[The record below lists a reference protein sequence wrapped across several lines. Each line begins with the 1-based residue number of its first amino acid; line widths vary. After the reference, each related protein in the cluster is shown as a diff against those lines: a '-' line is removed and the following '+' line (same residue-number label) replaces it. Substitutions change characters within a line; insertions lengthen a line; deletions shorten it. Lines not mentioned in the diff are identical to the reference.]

1 MNLKVNCGVGGRVR
15 IVKTNSI
22 TGEVTGEHTF
32 DNIITDYGLT
42 QYFNTVGTSN
52 PSYWPNRLSYG
63 SGAHS
68 TPHNGVLNLQ
78 SQIGTVDCKYGG
90 TDAAPSELNISGGI
104 CTFTR
109 TRNVVIPAKGV
120 AWVFSELGLRYKGAT
135 DDGLITY
142 TLTKNEAGVV
152 APIAI
157 SDVEIVTIYYTLQVQ
172 YPMEMP
178 TQTFGGGTTG
188 IPVSTATF
196 KLKPN
201 DGVSFLRVSPGLSNG
216 IGSFTTE
223 NFEGYSGSIYGSTV
237 GSKTTFP
244 IDKLNGSNR
253 FFGSRSNGANHI
265 WVIDPP
271 IVKNSTQILE
281 IETTWIFKNVPVM
294 GV

>member
-42 QYFNTVGTSN
+42 KYFNTDGAW
-52 PSYWPNRLSYG
+52 PSRLSYG

-68 TPHNGVLNLQ
+68 TPHNGVLKLQ
-78 SQIGTVDCKYGG
+78 SQIGTVDCEYAG
-90 TDAAPSELNISGGI
+90 TNAAPSELNISGGI

-120 AWVFSELGLRYKGAT
+120 AWVFSELGLRYKTGYT
-135 DDGLITY
+135 DDDLITY

-178 TQTFGGGTTG
+178 PQTFGGGTTG

-201 DGVSFLRVSPGLSNG
+201 GGTSFLRVSPGLSR
-216 IGSFTTE
+216 ISSFTTE
-223 NFEGYSGSIYGSTV
+223 NFADYVSGSTV

-253 FFGSRSNGANHI
+253 FFGSDSNGANHI

-271 IVKNSTQILE
+271 IVKNNTQILE

>member
-1 MNLKVNCGVGGRVR
+1 MDLKVNCGVGGRVR

-42 QYFNTVGTSN
+42 KYFNTAGTSN
-52 PSYWPNRLSYG
+52 TSNWPGRLSYG

-78 SQIGTVDCKYGG
+78 SQIETVKCQYGG
-90 TDAAPSELNISGGI
+90 TNAAPSELNISGGI

-109 TRNVVIPAKGV
+109 TRNVAIPAKGV
-120 AWVFSELGLRYKGAT
+120 AWVFSELGLRYNPGTK
-135 DDGLITY
+135 DDDLITY

-178 TQTFGGGTTG
+178 PQTFGGGTTG

-201 DGVSFLRVSPGLSNG
+201 DGVYFLYASPGLPSSG
-216 IGSFTTE
+216 IKSFTTE
-223 NFEGYSGSIYGSTV
+223 NFEGLVSGSTV

-244 IDKLNGSNR
+244 IDKLNGSNI
-253 FFGSRSNGANHI
+253 FFGSSREGANHI

-271 IVKNSTQILE
+271 IVKNNTQILE
-281 IETTWIFKNVPVM
+281 IETQWIFKNVPVV

>member
-1 MNLKVNCGVGGRVR
+1 MTK
-15 IVKTNSI
+15 
-22 TGEVTGEHTF
+22 
-32 DNIITDYGLT
+32 
-42 QYFNTVGTSN
+42 YFNTGGSSW
-52 PSYWPNRLSYG
+52 PSGLSYG

-78 SQIGTVDCKYGG
+78 SQIGTVDCEYAG
-90 TDAAPSELNISGGI
+90 TNAAPSELNISGGI

-120 AWVFSELGLRYKGAT
+120 AWVFSELGLRYKLGAG
-135 DDGLITY
+135 DDDLITY

-178 TQTFGGGTTG
+178 PQTFGGGTTG

-201 DGVSFLRVSPGLSNG
+201 DGTSFLTVSPGLSEG

-223 NFEGYSGSIYGSTV
+223 NFEGFVYGSTV

-253 FFGSRSNGANHI
+253 FFGSESNGANHI

-271 IVKNSTQILE
+271 IVKNNTQILE

>member
-42 QYFNTVGTSN
+42 NYFNTGGTSEERVW
-52 PSYWPNRLSYG
+52 PSRLSYG

-78 SQIGTVDCKYGG
+78 SQIGTVDCKYWG
-90 TDAAPSELNISGGI
+90 TNAAPSELNISGGI

-109 TRNVVIPAKGV
+109 TRNVAIPAKGV
-120 AWVFSELGLRYKGAT
+120 AWVFSELGLRYKPGTT
-135 DDGLITY
+135 DDDLITY

-178 TQTFGGGTTG
+178 PQTFGGGTTG

-201 DGVSFLRVSPGLSNG
+201 GGTSFLRVYPGLDNSG
-216 IGSFTTE
+216 IRSFTTE
-223 NFEGYSGSIYGSTV
+223 NFAGLVGGSTV

-253 FFGSRSNGANHI
+253 FFGSDSDGANHL

-271 IVKNSTQILE
+271 IVKNNTQILE
-281 IETTWIFKNVPVM
+281 IETSWIFKNVPVM

>member
-1 MNLKVNCGVGGRVR
+1 MDLKVNCGVGGRVR

-42 QYFNTVGTSN
+42 KYFNTAATSN
-52 PSYWPNRLSYG
+52 TSRWPSRLSYG

-78 SQIGTVDCKYGG
+78 SQIGTVDCEYAG
-90 TDAAPSELNISGGI
+90 TNAAPSELNISGGI

-120 AWVFSELGLRYKGAT
+120 AWVFSELGLRYKPGAT
-135 DDGLITY
+135 DDDLITY

-178 TQTFGGGTTG
+178 PQTFGGGTTG

-201 DGVSFLRVSPGLSNG
+201 NGTSFLRVYPGLGNSG

-223 NFEGYSGSIYGSTV
+223 NFAGYVGGSTV

-253 FFGSRSNGANHI
+253 FFGSDSSGANHI

-271 IVKNSTQILE
+271 IVKNNTQILE

>member
-42 QYFNTVGTSN
+42 KYFNTGGTSN
-52 PSYWPNRLSYG
+52 TGYWPSRLSYG

-78 SQIGTVDCKYGG
+78 SQIGTVDCVYGG
-90 TDAAPSELNISGGI
+90 TNAAPSELNISGGI

-120 AWVFSELGLRYKGAT
+120 AWVFSELGLRYKTGYT
-135 DDGLITY
+135 DDDLITY

-178 TQTFGGGTTG
+178 PQTFGGGTTG

-201 DGVSFLRVSPGLSNG
+201 NGTSFLMVSPGLNNSG
-216 IGSFTTE
+216 IRSFTTE
-223 NFEGYSGSIYGSTV
+223 NFAGLVSGSTV

-253 FFGSRSNGANHI
+253 FFGSDSAGANHI

-271 IVKNSTQILE
+271 IVKNNTQILE

>member
-42 QYFNTVGTSN
+42 KYFNTGGTSN
-52 PSYWPNRLSYG
+52 TSRWPSRLSYG

-78 SQIGTVDCKYGG
+78 SQIGTVDCEYAG
-90 TDAAPSELNISGGI
+90 TNAAPSELNISGGI

-120 AWVFSELGLRYKGAT
+120 AWVFSELGLRFDLGTK
-135 DDGLITY
+135 DDDLITY

-178 TQTFGGGTTG
+178 PQTFGGGTTG

-201 DGVSFLRVSPGLSNG
+201 DGTSFLRVSPGLDNSG
-216 IGSFTTE
+216 IRSFTTE
-223 NFEGYSGSIYGSTV
+223 NFAGLVGGSTV

-253 FFGSRSNGANHI
+253 FFGSDSSGANHI

-271 IVKNSTQILE
+271 IVKNNTQILE